1 MFTKFIG
8 SALKIKYG
16 VFRKQQPINIVAAL
30 ANSNNVL
37 IYMPDK
43 IDQFGTALKA
53 LQELRKV
60 RPKWKISVITKHEMI
75 SFFDKKLKL
84 DLFPYSKNDVNIL
97 GLPKQTFKKLF
108 RNATFDLA
116 LDLQLEM
123 DVLSIVLFKLSN
135 APLRVCFDHQSK
147 SPFYNLGIR
156 VNAAET
162 LKDKYSAMVKY
173 ITIVP
178 GNSQKPQKAAK
189 KT

>member
-1 MFTKFIG
+1 MFTKLIG
-8 SALKIKYG
+8 TALKLKYG

-43 IDQFGTALKA
+43 IDQFGAALKA

-60 RPKWKISVITKHEMI
+60 RPEWKISVITKHEMI

-84 DLFPYSKNDVNIL
+84 ELFPYSKNDLNIF

-135 APLRVCFDHQSK
+135 APLRVCFDHQTK

-178 GNSQKPQKAAK
+178 GNSQKQQKVAK
-189 KT
+189 KA